1 MTLHIFNPEHDI
13 ALAANLANFTAPH
26 AGRQL
31 RADLDFLPAIW
42 AREGDRVL
50 VENPEH
56 AAKQWKRLLFRLVPD
71 KERSL
76 FLTENT
82 LFVTYEQGVLE
93 EMTRVEPWGW
103 DIALKAVLK
112 RKGITESLLPSDDGL
127 EHIRQL
133 SHRRTSAS
141 LLPLLQME
149 GTVGEAY
156 ECTTEAQV
164 EALMQRY
171 GQVVAKAPWSSSG
184 RGVRFLD
191 GRGMMDDGRRK
202 KEEGRGK
209 KEEGRWLSN
218 VIERQGSVM
227 IEPFYRKAKDFG
239 MEFSVSDGIIRYE
252 GLSLFH
258 THHGAYTG
266 NIIATECV
274 KRQALSRYVS
284 LDLLD
289 RVRDVVIANLDL
301 SGYEGP
307 FGIDMMVVKGGLL
320 HPCVE
325 INLRRTMGHVALA
338 LERLI
343 HPDDDDSDDRRIM
356 RIDYDG
362 SHYKL
367 RVLRRTP

>member
-42 AREGDRVL
+42 ARKGDRVL

-56 AAKQWKRLLFRLVPD
+56 AAKQWKRLFSRLVPN
-71 KERSL
+71 KENSCCCSENEL
-76 FLTENT
+76 FLPWGAVVSKGTT
-82 LFVTYEQGVLE
+82 G
-93 EMTRVEPWGW
+93 VEPWGW
-103 DIALKAVLK
+103 DIALKAALK
-112 RKGITESLLPSDDGL
+112 RKGITESLMPSDASL

-149 GTVGEAY
+149 GTIGEAY

-171 GQVVAKAPWSSSG
+171 DMVVIKAPWSSSG

-191 GRGMMDDGRRK
+191 GRCMMEDGRCMM
-202 KEEGRGK
+202 EN
-209 KEEGRWLSN
+209 GRWLSN
-218 VIERQGSVM
+218 IIQRQGSVM
-227 IEPFYRKAKDFG
+227 VEPFYRKVKDFG
-239 MEFSVSDGIIRYE
+239 MEFTVSDGTIRYE

-266 NIIATECV
+266 NIIAAESV

-289 RVRDVVIANLDL
+289 RVRELVITHLDL

-307 FGIDMMVVKGGLL
+307 FGIDMMIVKGGLL

-343 HPDDDDSDDRRIM
+343 HPDEDDSEDRRIM